1 MSFNMESAVNELAAR
16 IGNIVAL
23 DPTSD
28 EFYAT
33 VDNRLK
39 RIEEEVAEM
48 RVGVDAKDPQ
58 EILDGIID
66 ILVTAYGAK
75 QVIAA
80 SGYQVESAEQA
91 IAENNLTKVTLDQQL
106 ALDTAIGYTLKGEEC
121 YVRATSYNGK
131 VWYSV
136 IRKSDGKFMKLLGH
150 VKPDLSKYLPLGAYH
165 APGVEQTL
173 TFGDVNV

>member
-23 DPTSD
+23 DPASP
-28 EFYAT
+28 EFYQT

-39 RIEEEVAEM
+39 RVEEEVAEM
-48 RVGVDAKDPQ
+48 RAGVDSKDPQ

-66 ILVTAYGAK
+66 ILVTAYGVK

-80 SGYQVESAEQA
+80 SGYNVESAEQV
-91 IAENNLTKVTLDQQL
+91 IAENNLSKVTLDQQL
-106 ALDTAIGYTLKGEEC
+106 ALDSAVSYTLKGEEC

-136 IRKSDGKFMKLLGH
+136 IRKADGKFMKLLGH
-150 VKPDLSKYLPLGAYH
+150 VKPDLSQYLPLGAYH

>member
-23 DPTSD
+23 DPASP
-28 EFYAT
+28 EFYQT

-39 RIEEEVAEM
+39 RVEEEVAEM
-48 RVGVDAKDPQ
+48 RAGVDSKDPQ

-66 ILVTAYGAK
+66 ILVTAYGVK

-80 SGYQVESAEQA
+80 SGYNVESAEQV
-91 IAENNLTKVTLDQQL
+91 IAENNLSKVTLVSGL
-106 ALDTAIGYTLKGEEC
+106 ATETAMMYTLKGEEC
-121 YVRATSYNGK
+121 YVRATSYNGQ

-150 VKPDLSKYLPLGAYH
+150 VKPDLSQYLPLGALH

-173 TFGDVNV
+173 TFGDVP